1 VSGTFSYT
9 VTVKDSAGDTGT
21 LNCSVMVAP
30 PVSATCVSI
39 NAVQGVAITPVTM
52 IGSGGVGGPYTSRP
66 RVCRPGSPWPAT
78 AQSRERPR

>member
-21 LNCSVMVAP
+21 VNCSVTVAP

-39 NAVQGVAITPVTM
+39 TAVQGVALHR
-52 IGSGGVGGPYTSRP
+52 SR
-66 RVCRPGSPWPAT
+66 
-78 AQSRERPR
+78 